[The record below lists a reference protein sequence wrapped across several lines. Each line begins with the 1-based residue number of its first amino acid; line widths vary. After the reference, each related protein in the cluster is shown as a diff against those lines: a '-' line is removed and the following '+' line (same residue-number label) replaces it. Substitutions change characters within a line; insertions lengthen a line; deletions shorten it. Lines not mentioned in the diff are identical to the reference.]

1 MSRLRVATSA
11 CSASTTSR
19 HNAGRRVVERLE
31 SVVGGAARLRA
42 VLLLAG
48 VLSLT
53 SADMATVGATAT
65 QLKSSLHIGNT
76 DIGLLVTVSSGIAVF
91 TTLPFGMLA
100 DRVPRVRLLVIS
112 IVSWSVMMVACAAAP
127 TFLFLLVFR
136 IALGAAL
143 AGAAPLV
150 ASLTGDLF
158 EPSERGRIYG
168 YILGG
173 ELLGAGFGLLV
184 CGDVAAASTWRAS
197 FALLAVL
204 GVLLA
209 WVIGRGLPE
218 PARGGRSRL
227 QVGEADLRAA
237 IDAGVDESDA
247 AGDAEAIPSS
257 DATPLGSAIR
267 GQQIQAHADQTLR
280 KDPTG
285 QGLRSAIR
293 YVLSIRTNVVLIIA
307 SALGYFFFAG
317 LRTFAV
323 VFAKARFGLG
333 QGAASGLLILIGA
346 GALVGILLAGRVGD
360 ALILRRRVDAR
371 PLVGGVAFLFAVALF
386 IPALLTTSLLLA
398 APLLFLAVAGV
409 GGANPPL
416 DAARLDI
423 MPAALWGR
431 AESVRTVLRTG
442 LEALAPLL
450 FGYVSTQ
457 LGGAGGSSGYG
468 HPTAAQPHAALG
480 LDHTLLV
487 MLTPLAA
494 AGLLL
499 LLLARRTYPRDVAT
513 ALASERAVATTATT
527 HPGRTSAPV
536 DRSSQIAHGDQ
547 AKEHP

>member
-1 MSRLRVATSA
+1 MSRLRVATSTG
-11 CSASTTSR
+11 SASTTSR
-19 HNAGRRVVERLE
+19 RNTGRRVIERLE
-31 SVVGGAARLRA
+31 TVAGGAARLK
-42 VLLLAG
+42 VMLLLAG

-53 SADMATVGATAT
+53 SADMATVGATAR
-65 QLKSSLHIGNT
+65 QLESSLHIGNT
-76 DIGLLVTVSSGIAVF
+76 DIGLLVTASSGIAVF

-100 DRVPRVRLLVIS
+100 DRVPRVRLLVAS
-112 IVSWSVMMVACAAAP
+112 IVTWSAMMVACAAAP
-127 TFLFLLVFR
+127 TFLLLLVFR
-136 IALGAAL
+136 VALGAAL

-158 EPSERGRIYG
+158 EQSERGRIYG

-197 FALLAVL
+197 FGLLAVL

-237 IDAGVDESDA
+237 VDAGADESDA

-267 GQQIQAHADQTLR
+267 GQQIQAHAEQTLR
-280 KDPTG
+280 KDPTS
-285 QGLRSAIR
+285 QGLRWAIR
-293 YVLSIRTNVVLIIA
+293 YLLTIRTNLVLIIA
-307 SALGYFFFAG
+307 SAFGYFFFAG

-323 VFAKARFGLG
+323 VLARARFGLG
-333 QGAASGLLILIGA
+333 QGEASGLLILIGA
-346 GALVGILLAGRVGD
+346 GALAGILLASRVGD
-360 ALILRRRVDAR
+360 ALILRHRVDAR
-371 PLVGGVAFLFAVALF
+371 PLVGAVAFLFAVILF
-386 IPALLTTSLLLA
+386 VPALLTTSLLLS

-431 AESVRTVLRTG
+431 AESVQTVLRTA

-457 LGGAGGSSGYG
+457 LGGAGGGSGYG
-468 HPTAAQPHAALG
+468 HPTAAQPHAAAG

-487 MLTPLAA
+487 MLAPLAV
-494 AGLLL
+494 AGLL
-499 LLLARRTYPRDVAT
+499 LLLARRSYPRDVAT
-513 ALASERAVATTATT
+513 ALASERAVATSATT
-527 HPGRTSAPV
+527 TPAARAGRSTGPARTPS
-536 DRSSQIAHGDQ
+536 GDQ
-547 AKEHP
+547 SKEHP

>member
-1 MSRLRVATSA
+1 MMSRLRVATSTA
-11 CSASTTSR
+11 SPSTTSR
-19 HNAGRRVVERLE
+19 RNAGRRVVERLE
-31 SVVGGAARLRA
+31 TVAGGAARLK
-42 VLLLAG
+42 VMLLLAG

-65 QLKSSLHIGNT
+65 QLESSLHIGNT

-100 DRVPRVRLLVIS
+100 DRVPRVRLLVAS
-112 IVSWSVMMVACAAAP
+112 IV
-127 TFLFLLVFR
+127 T
-136 IALGAAL
+136 
-143 AGAAPLV
+143 APLV
-150 ASLTGDLF
+150 VSLTGDLF
-158 EPSERGRIYG
+158 EQSERGRIYG

-173 ELLGAGFGLLV
+173 ELLGGGFGLLV

-197 FALLAVL
+197 FGLLAVL

-227 QVGEADLRAA
+227 HVGEADLRAA
-237 IDAGVDESDA
+237 VDAGADESDA
-247 AGDAEAIPSS
+247 AGDAEANPSS

-267 GQQIQAHADQTLR
+267 GQQIQAHAEQTLR
-280 KDPTG
+280 KDPTS
-285 QGLRSAIR
+285 QGLRWAIR
-293 YVLSIRTNVVLIIA
+293 YVLTIRTNVVLIIA
-307 SALGYFFFAG
+307 SAFGYFFFAG

-323 VFAKARFGLG
+323 VFARARFGLG
-333 QGAASGLLILIGA
+333 PGEASGLLILIGA
-346 GALVGILLAGRVGD
+346 GALAGILLAGRVGD

-371 PLVGGVAFLFAVALF
+371 PLVGAVAFLIAVILF
-386 IPALLTTSLLLA
+386 VPALLTTSLLLS

-431 AESVRTVLRTG
+431 AESVRTVLRTA

-450 FGYVSTQ
+450 FGYISTQ
-457 LGGAGGSSGYG
+457 LGGSGSGYG
-468 HPTAAQPHAALG
+468 HPTAAQPHAAAG

-487 MLTPLAA
+487 MLAPLAV

-499 LLLARRTYPRDVAT
+499 LLLARRSYPRDVAT
-513 ALASERAVATTATT
+513 ALASERAVATSATT
-527 HPGRTSAPV
+527 HPGRASGPV
-536 DRSSQIAHGDQ
+536 DRSSQSADGDQ
-547 AKEHP
+547 SKEHP